1 MGVFPVSLAAVPTGE
16 LAALATAMCWSAT
29 GLFFAEAARRIGAL
43 RVNLLRLPLALGLLS
58 LALAATG
65 ASFTSLDRTG
75 TLYLAASGV
84 VGLVIGDL
92 ALFEAMRRIG
102 PRLSFLIMSLA
113 PISASVAGLLL
124 LDEQPGRLALLGI
137 AVTLGG
143 VVWVVGE
150 PHGGEPR
157 GSHGGVGVALAVVGA
172 VCQGFGLVLAKL
184 GMAGGVPPLAATWVR
199 MGTATAVIWALTAV
213 AGRAGGLAV
222 ADAARRAWLPI
233 VGGAFFG
240 PFLGVWLSLVA
251 ARLTDVGIAATI
263 MATTPVLVIPI
274 LMTTERYR
282 PTVRALIGTG
292 VTVVG
297 VALLFAR

>member
-1 MGVFPVSLAAVPTGE
+1 MPLGE
-16 LAALATAMCWSAT
+16 LAALGTAICWSAT

-43 RVNLLRLPLALGLLS
+43 RVNLLRLPLALILLT

-65 ASFTSLDRTG
+65 TPFAPINATRAA
-75 TLYLAASGV
+75 YLALSGV

-113 PISASVAGLLL
+113 PISASLAGLLL
-124 LDEQPGRLALLGI
+124 LGERPGRLALLGI

-150 PHGGEPR
+150 PHAGEPR
-157 GSHGGVGVALAVVGA
+157 GSHQAIGVALAVVGA
-172 VCQGFGLVLAKL
+172 LCQGVGLVLAKV
-184 GMAGGVPPLAATWVR
+184 GMAGEVPPLAATWVR
-199 MGTATAVIWALTAV
+199 MGTATAVIWALTWL
-213 AGRAGGLAV
+213 AGRTRGLGV
-222 ADAARRAWLPI
+222 ADATRRAWLPI
-233 VGGAFFG
+233 IGGAVFG
-240 PFLGVWLSLVA
+240 PFVGVWLSLVA

-274 LMTTERYR
+274 LMVFEHYR
-282 PTVRALIGTG
+282 PTVRALVGTA
-292 VTVVG
+292 VTVAG
-297 VALLFAR
+297 VALLFAS

>member
-1 MGVFPVSLAAVPTGE
+1 
-16 LAALATAMCWSAT
+16 MCWSAT

-43 RVNLLRLPLALGLLS
+43 RVNLLRLPLALTLLT

-65 ASFTSLDRTG
+65 TTFAPING
-75 TLYLAASGV
+75 TRAAYLAASGV

-113 PISASVAGLLL
+113 PISASVAALVLLG
-124 LDEQPGRLALLGI
+124 ERPGRLALLGI

-150 PHGGEPR
+150 PHAGEPR
-157 GSHGGVGVALAVVGA
+157 GSHEANGVVLAVVGA
-172 VCQGFGLVLAKL
+172 ACQGVGLVLAKV
-184 GMAGGVPPLAATWVR
+184 GMAGQVPPLAATWVR
-199 MGTATAVIWALTAV
+199 MATATVVIWALTAL
-213 AGRAGGLAV
+213 AGRTRELGV
-222 ADAARRAWLPI
+222 ANATRRAGVAI
-233 VGGAFFG
+233 IGGAFFG

-274 LMTTERYR
+274 LMVLEHYR
-282 PTVRALIGTG
+282 PTARALVGTA
-292 VTVVG
+292 VTVAG
-297 VALLFAR
+297 VALLFAN

>member
-1 MGVFPVSLAAVPTGE
+1 
-16 LAALATAMCWSAT
+16 MCWSAT

-65 ASFTSLDRTG
+65 ASFTSLNRTSA
-75 TLYLAASGV
+75 LYLAVSGV

-113 PISASVAGLLL
+113 PISASLAGLLL

-143 VVWVVGE
+143 VIWVVGE
-150 PHGGEPR
+150 RHEGEPR
-157 GSHGGVGVALAVVGA
+157 GSHGAVGVALAMVGA
-172 VCQGFGLVLAKL
+172 VCQGVGLVLAKV
-184 GMAGGVPPLAATWVR
+184 GMAGEVPPLAATWVR
-199 MGTATAVIWALTAV
+199 MGTATAVIWVLTALT
-213 AGRAGGLAV
+213 GRVRGLGV
-222 ADAARRAWLPI
+222 ADATSRAWLPI

-274 LMTTERYR
+274 LMLTERYR
-282 PTVRALIGTG
+282 PTVRALVGTA
-292 VTVVG
+292 VTVAG
-297 VALLFAR
+297 VALLFAS